1 MLLKIFAR
9 FCRWIKKTIDKPHNH
24 TCTFL
29 LTVLELAKDGPISP
43 SYMMTSYSPVVDE
56 VCLGYHEGMG
66 RYSFRIIC

>member
-1 MLLKIFAR
+1 MLLKLFDR
-9 FCRWIKKTIDKPHNH
+9 FRRWVKKTLDKHHNH

-29 LTVLELAKDGPISP
+29 LTVQELAKNGPIAP
-43 SYMMTSYSPVVDE
+43 SSMMTSYIPVVDE